1 MYKVVHKP
9 WGKEEWLALNDFYC
23 YKRIYIN
30 AGYKT
35 SFQWHEQ
42 KHETNYII
50 QGEAEVWLED
60 DKGEVIKK
68 IMKAGEFFDVI
79 PPKKHRVI
87 AITDIILQEV
97 STPHV
102 DDVFRINDEFNRAD
116 GKVDAE
122 HKTPSVFLLAAGIG
136 SRLKNLTDSVNKAML
151 SINNKAIISN
161 IISKFPLEYEIVIA
175 LGYKGDELKQYCELV
190 HPNNKFKFVNI
201 KDYNKENSGPGQSAL
216 QCKEYLQRPFYF
228 VVADCIIDSKLP
240 HLDGNW
246 LGVSPTSYPEKY
258 STVKIDN
265 QDNILDFVNK
275 SEEGFDNA
283 FIGLA
288 SIWDYEIFWEQLE
301 NNIKKGEIVSAFN
314 NTSVYPNFKVKHL
327 KWLDTGNLDDLNK
340 TKDYFNDK
348 PLSLYKV
355 TNEITYTLNNNFYKF
370 NPDKENNKNKT
381 TRAKILNGLIP
392 SNFQS
397 TDNFISYEW
406 ESGKTLYEWDSIN
419 LYTKFLDRLEFNIN
433 KSLVPNANFQNIFD
447 NFYKVKTDL
456 RKEKFINRF
465 GEKYLDQSFTI
476 NGIKHPS
483 FKDII
488 SKINLESLYHN
499 PVYSLFHGDL
509 QFDNIVYNEELDKYT
524 YIDWRESFG
533 GSTEYG
539 DVYYDLAKIYGGILI
554 PYNLAKQDNFIT
566 LSEGSSFINYSYNKS
581 ENLIKFAN
589 IYKNWVIEKGWD
601 WDKVKLITAL
611 IFLNMSPLHDEK
623 FGKMLWFKSLELF
636 DEIYK

>member
-9 WGKEEWLALNDFYC
+9 WGKEEWLALNEFYC

-50 QGEAEVWLED
+50 KGEAEVWLEND
-60 DKGEVIKK
+60 EGEIIKK
-68 IMKAGEFFDVI
+68 VMKAGDFFDVV

-116 GKVDAE
+116 GKIDAE
-122 HKTPSVFLLAAGIG
+122 HKTPSVFLLAAGVG

-151 SINNKAIISN
+151 PINNKAIISN
-161 IISKFPLEYEIVIA
+161 IIEKFPKEYEIVVA
-175 LGYKGDELKQYCELV
+175 LGYKGDELEQYCKLA
-190 HPNNKFKFVNI
+190 HPLNNFKFI
-201 KDYNKENSGPGQSAL
+201 TISDFDGEDSGPGQSAL

-228 VVADCIIDSKLP
+228 IVADCIIDSKLP

-246 LGVSPTSYPEKY
+246 LGVYPTSYPEKY
-258 STVKIDN
+258 STVKIDT

-275 SEEGFDNA
+275 SDKGFDNA

-288 SIWDYEIFWEQLE
+288 SIWDYKTFWNQLQS
-301 NNIKKGEIVSAFN
+301 NIKKGEIVSAFN
-314 NTSVYPNFKVKHL
+314 NVDSYPNFKVKHL

-340 TKDYFNDK
+340 TKEYFNDK

-355 TNEITYTLNNNFYKF
+355 TSEITYKLDNNFLKF
-370 NPDKENNKNKT
+370 NPSKKNISNKSK
-381 TRAKILNGLIP
+381 RAKELNGLIP
-392 SNFQS
+392 PNFQN
-397 TDNFISYEW
+397 TENFISYKW
-406 ESGKTLYEWDSIN
+406 EPGKTLYEWDSLP
-419 LYTKFLDRLEFNIN
+419 LYNKFLDKLSYNIKMSKTKNGDEVTFNDFYVDKT
-433 KSLVPNANFQNIFD
+433 KSRMD
-447 NFYKVKTDL
+447 
-456 RKEKFINRF
+456 KFINRF
-465 GEKYLDQSFTI
+465 GKKYFTQSFTI
-476 NGIKHPS
+476 NGVKRPS
-483 FKDII
+483 FE
-488 SKINLESLYHN
+488 KIMDKIDLTPLYDN
-499 PVYSLFHGDL
+499 PLYSLFHGDL
-509 QFDNIVYNEELDKYT
+509 QFDNIVYNDEEDKFT

-533 GSTEYG
+533 GDTSGG
-539 DVYYDLAKIYGGILI
+539 DIYYDLAKMYGGTLI
-554 PYNLAKQDNFIT
+554 PYNLAKLPNFVS
-566 LSEGSSFINYSYNKS
+566 LNEGVSFIDYSYSKS
-581 ENLIKFAN
+581 DNLTKFVN
-589 IYKNWVIEKGWD
+589 LYKNWIIKEGWD
-601 WDKVKLITAL
+601 WKKIKLITAL

>member
-9 WGKEEWLALNDFYC
+9 WGKEEWLALNEFYC

-50 QGEAEVWLED
+50 KGEAEVWLEND
-60 DKGEVIKK
+60 EGEIIKK
-68 IMKAGEFFDVI
+68 VMKAGEFFDVV

-116 GKVDAE
+116 GKIDAE
-122 HKTPSVFLLAAGIG
+122 HKTPSVFLLAAGVG

-151 SINNKAIISN
+151 PINNKAIISN
-161 IISKFPLEYEIVIA
+161 IIEKFPKEYEIVVA
-175 LGYKGDELKQYCELV
+175 LGYKGDELEQYCKLA
-190 HPNNKFKFVNI
+190 HPQNNFKFI
-201 KDYNKENSGPGQSAL
+201 TISDFDGEDSGPGQSAL

-228 VVADCIIDSKLP
+228 IVADCIIDSKLP

-246 LGVSPTSYPEKY
+246 LGVYPTSYPEKY
-258 STVKIDN
+258 STVKIDT

-275 SEEGFDNA
+275 SNKGFDNA

-288 SIWDYEIFWEQLE
+288 SIWDYKTFWNQLQS
-301 NNIKKGEIVSAFN
+301 NIKKGEIVSAFN
-314 NTSVYPNFKVKHL
+314 NVGSYPNFKVKHL

-340 TKDYFNDK
+340 TKEYFNDK

-355 TNEITYTLNNNFYKF
+355 TSEITYKLDNNFLKF
-370 NPDKENNKNKT
+370 NPSKKNISDKSK
-381 TRAKILNGLIP
+381 RAKELNGLIP
-392 SNFQS
+392 PNFQN
-397 TDNFISYEW
+397 TENFISYKW
-406 ESGKTLYEWDSIN
+406 EPGKTLYEWDSLP
-419 LYTKFLDRLEFNIN
+419 LYNKFLDKLSYNIKMSKTKNGDEVTFNDFYVDKT
-433 KSLVPNANFQNIFD
+433 KSRMD
-447 NFYKVKTDL
+447 
-456 RKEKFINRF
+456 KFINRF
-465 GEKYLDQSFTI
+465 GKKYFTQSFTI
-476 NGIKHPS
+476 NGVKRPS
-483 FKDII
+483 FE
-488 SKINLESLYHN
+488 KIMDKIDLTSLYDN
-499 PVYSLFHGDL
+499 PLYSLFHGDL
-509 QFDNIVYNEELDKYT
+509 QFDNIVYNDEEDKFT

-533 GSTEYG
+533 GDTSGG
-539 DVYYDLAKIYGGILI
+539 DIYYDLAKMYGGTLI
-554 PYNLAKQDNFIT
+554 PYNLAKLPNFVS
-566 LSEGSSFINYSYNKS
+566 LNEGVSFIDYSYSKS
-581 ENLIKFAN
+581 DNLTKFVN
-589 IYKNWVIEKGWD
+589 LYKNWIIKEGWD
-601 WDKVKLITAL
+601 WKKIKLITAL